1 MHNSNY
7 YKWFVL
13 SVLFLAIVF
22 GFGTMHMIAP
32 LAQEIDKDI
41 GLSLT
46 QVGAA
51 VAIFTLASPIVSPIA
66 GILVDSISVRS
77 ILTFAVLLVGASC
90 AMRGLVDSA
99 DMLLLMMFLGGV
111 GFACYGPIIPKVL
124 GTVFSSQEFGR
135 ANGIVFSGF
144 WVGTTLALALS
155 ANVLSPMFD
164 GWRGSMIFVGGLSV
178 AIAIM
183 WFLLFRDGTE
193 NADSSTELPSTP
205 KSFAE
210 VIRLPEIWY
219 LSLYY
224 AFFAAGFYAILSLL
238 PSLLLQRGIENGGAY
253 TSLIPLTMIISNI
266 VGGMLSDRFGRVRVL
281 IVCVLLFG
289 VTIPTLL
296 LFDGPLLAFSLIL
309 AGIAAGPILPVT
321 TSLPMEMPRIGHVS
335 AGTALG
341 IFFMIGNTGA
351 FLGPLLAGWLTQSS
365 ESPWLSFLIFMVLAL
380 LAPLFI
386 LQLNKTQSLET
397 SKTASG

>member
-1 MHNSNY
+1 
-7 YKWFVL
+7 
-13 SVLFLAIVF
+13 
-22 GFGTMHMIAP
+22 
-32 LAQEIDKDI
+32 
-41 GLSLT
+41 
-46 QVGAA
+46 
-51 VAIFTLASPIVSPIA
+51 
-66 GILVDSISVRS
+66 
-77 ILTFAVLLVGASC
+77 
-90 AMRGLVDSA
+90 
-99 DMLLLMMFLGGV
+99 
-111 GFACYGPIIPKVL
+111 
-124 GTVFSSQEFGR
+124 
-135 ANGIVFSGF
+135 
-144 WVGTTLALALS
+144 
-155 ANVLSPMFD
+155 MFD

-178 AIAIM
+178 AIAII

-193 NADSSTELPSTP
+193 DADSSTELPSTP
-205 KSFAE
+205 KSFTE

-296 LFDGPLLAFSLIL
+296 LFDGTLLAFCLIL